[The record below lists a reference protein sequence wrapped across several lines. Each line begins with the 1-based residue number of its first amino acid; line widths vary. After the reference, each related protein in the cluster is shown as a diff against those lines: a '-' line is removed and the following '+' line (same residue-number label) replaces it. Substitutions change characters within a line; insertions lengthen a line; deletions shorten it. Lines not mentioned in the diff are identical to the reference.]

1 VVTISLL
8 ATILYFRSQSCRWTD
23 SKTTGANINHKK
35 MMMKNWIR
43 ILPLLLALI
52 ILSSGSKK
60 ESEPGN
66 QVKSEN
72 WEAGI
77 SEDDYEKFEFRI
89 PMRDGVRLFT
99 SVYIPIDKS
108 EKYPILMNRTPYSVA
123 PYGEGKKSP
132 LHPSRLYVKEKFI
145 FVYQDVRGCFMSE
158 GKFVNMRPQLT
169 KYESKDDIDETTD
182 TWDTVDWLI
191 KNIHGNNGNV
201 GIWGISYPGFYAAV
215 ASINAHPAIKAISP
229 QAPIADWF
237 FDDFHHHGAFFLPH
251 AFGFLAVFG
260 QPRSVPTTHWGKGF
274 EYSTPDGYQFY
285 LEEVGPLSN
294 VNKKYYKN
302 KIAFWNKI
310 VEHPN
315 YDDFWQKRNLLP
327 HLRDIKPAIL
337 VVGGWFDAEDLY
349 GPLNIYEKIETG
361 TPGAQNFLVM
371 GPWRHGG
378 WARGEGDNLGNV
390 KFDSHP
396 GPSVYFREQIEFPF
410 FMKTLKTGKTIK
422 LAEATMYNTGQN
434 KWIEFDK
441 WPPVNIEKKMLF
453 LQPDGEISETK
464 PGDEKAFREYIS
476 DPAKP
481 VPFTQTI
488 STRMTRAY
496 MTDDQ
501 RFASRRPD
509 VLVYQTDILEENITL
524 AGKII
529 ANLFVSISETDSDW
543 IVKLIDVYPNDTPN
557 NEFTAENMQMA
568 GYQQM
573 VRSEVFRGR
582 FRNSYEFPEPFV
594 PGEITNIQFPLQDVL
609 HTFKKGHRL
618 MIQIQ
623 SSWFP
628 IVDRN
633 PQKYVD
639 NIFNAGE
646 EDFIPSIQ
654 RVYSFG
660 ENGSNIEINVLK
672 N

>member
-1 VVTISLL
+1 
-8 ATILYFRSQSCRWTD
+8 
-23 SKTTGANINHKK
+23 
-35 MMMKNWIR
+35 MKYWIR
-43 ILPLLLALI
+43 ILPLAFSLI
-52 ILSSGSKK
+52 LLSSGNKPET
-60 ESEPGN
+60 ESRN
-66 QVKSEN
+66 KIKTEN
-72 WEAGI
+72 WKAGI
-77 SEDDYEKFEFRI
+77 SEDDYEKYEYMI

-99 SVYIPIDKS
+99 SVYVPIDKS

-132 LHPSRLYVKEKFI
+132 LHPSRLYVEEKFI

-158 GKFVNMRPQLT
+158 GEFDNMRPQLAN
-169 KYESKDDIDETTD
+169 YESQEDTDESTD

-191 KNIHGNNGNV
+191 KNIPGNNGNV

-215 ASINAHPAIKAISP
+215 ACINAHPAIKAISP

-251 AFGFLAVFG
+251 SFGFLAIFG
-260 QPRSVPTTHWGKGF
+260 QARTAPTTNWGKRF
-274 EYSTPDGYQFY
+274 KYNTPDGYQFY

-294 VNKKYYKN
+294 VNKKYFKN
-302 KIAFWNKI
+302 KIDFWNKI

-327 HLRDIKPAIL
+327 HLKDVKPAIL

-349 GPLNIYEKIETG
+349 GPLNIYQKIETSS
-361 TPGAQNFLVM
+361 PEAQNFLVM

-378 WARGEGDNLGNV
+378 WFWGDGENLGNV
-390 KFDSHP
+390 KFSSNP
-396 GPSVYFREQIEFPF
+396 PPSVFYREKIEFPF
-410 FMKTLKTGKTIK
+410 FMQTLKTGKSIK
-422 LAEATMYNTGQN
+422 LSEATMYNTGED
-434 KWIEFDK
+434 KWRKFDH
-441 WPPVNIEKKMLF
+441 WPPVEIKRTKLF
-453 LQPDGEISETK
+453 LQPDGNISETP
-464 PGDEKAFREYIS
+464 PGNEKAFREYIS

-488 STRMTRAY
+488 STRMTWEY
-496 MTDDQ
+496 MTADQ
-501 RFASRRPD
+501 RFAARRPD
-509 VLVYQTDILEENITL
+509 VLVYQTVILEEDLTL
-524 AGKII
+524 AGKIV
-529 ANLFVSISETDSDW
+529 ANLFVSISQTDSDW

-557 NEFTAENMQMA
+557 HEYTAKSMQMG

-594 PGEITNIQFPLQDVL
+594 PGEITSVSFPLQDVL

-633 PQKYVD
+633 PQKYVE

-646 EDFIPSIQ
+646 EDFVSSIQ
-654 RVYSFG
+654 RVYSYG
-660 ENGSNIEINVLK
+660 EQASYIEINVLK
-672 N
+672 D

>member
-1 VVTISLL
+1 MN
-8 ATILYFRSQSCRWTD
+8 Y
-23 SKTTGANINHKK
+23 
-35 MMMKNWIR
+35 WIR
-43 ILPLLLALI
+43 ILPLAFTLI
-52 ILSSGSKK
+52 LLSSGNTPEA
-60 ESEPGN
+60 ESRDKIRTEGR
-66 QVKSEN
+66 K
-72 WEAGI
+72 AGI
-77 SEDDYEKFEFRI
+77 SEDDYEKFEYMI

-132 LHPSRLYVKEKFI
+132 LHPSRLYVEEKFI

-158 GKFVNMRPQLT
+158 GEFDNMRPQLN
-169 KYESKDDIDETTD
+169 KYESKDDTDESTD

-191 KNIHGNNGNV
+191 KNIQGNNGNV

-215 ASINAHPAIKAISP
+215 ACINAHPAIKAISP

-251 AFGFLAVFG
+251 SFGFLAIFG
-260 QPRSVPTTHWGKGF
+260 QARTTPTTNWGKRF
-274 EYSTPDGYQFY
+274 KYNTPDGYQFY

-294 VNKKYYKN
+294 VNKKYFKN
-302 KIAFWNKI
+302 KIDFWNKI

-327 HLRDIKPAIL
+327 HLKDIKPAIL

-349 GPLNIYEKIETG
+349 GPLNIYQKIETSS
-361 TPGAQNFLVM
+361 PEAQNFLVM

-378 WARGEGDNLGNV
+378 WAYDDGKNLGNV
-390 KFDSHP
+390 KFSSYP
-396 GPSVYFREQIEFPF
+396 PPSVFYRDKIEFPF
-410 FMKTLKTGKTIK
+410 FIQTLKTEKDLK
-422 LAEATMYNTGQN
+422 LAEATIYNTGEN
-434 KWIEFDK
+434 IWRKFDY
-441 WPPVNIEKKMLF
+441 WPPVEIKRKKLF

-464 PGDEKAFREYIS
+464 PGNEKSFREYIS

-488 STRMTRAY
+488 STRMTQEY
-496 MTDDQ
+496 MTADQ
-501 RFASRRPD
+501 RFAARRPD
-509 VLVYQTDILEENITL
+509 VLVYQTMILEKDLTL
-524 AGKII
+524 AGKIM
-529 ANLFVSISETDSDW
+529 ANLFVSISQTDSDW
-543 IVKLIDVYPNDTPN
+543 IVKLIDVYPNDSPN
-557 NEFTAENMQMA
+557 HEFTTGNMQMG

-594 PGEITNIQFPLQDVL
+594 PGEITSVSFPLQDVL

-639 NIFNAGE
+639 NIFNAKE
-646 EDFIPSIQ
+646 EDFVSSIQ

-660 ENGSNIEINVLK
+660 EQASHIEINVL
-672 N
+672 ND